1 MSGTTV
7 EGPASGATV
16 TPVAG
21 ELCPFCG
28 YAPGCERADRCPEC
42 GRELGRSAE
51 VLRRF
56 RRRLAWRASE
66 SVGTMR
72 VGKSIVFVLALLL
85 SLLTGSVEVMVL
97 VVLAIGMVVGAGA
110 VFGPL
115 TGVFAKPHERE
126 VVTSVWRRNEGWLH
140 VPWVLAP
147 LAWIPFAI
155 LIQARVEPLV
165 AMTVAVIGLM
175 GMMWLYVQWL
185 ARVAADGRRASV
197 GTAKSR
203 LVAGLCGIV
212 LLGLATVLG
221 LGVLVL
227 GIVLFAGIR

>member
-56 RRRLAWRASE
+56 RRRLAWRASD
-66 SVGTMR
+66 SAGRMR
-72 VGKSIVFVLALLL
+72 VAKSIVLVLALLL

-147 LAWIPFAI
+147 LAWLPHAI
-155 LIQARVEPLV
+155 LIHAEVKPLV
-165 AMTVAVIGLM
+165 QFIVAVVYLSGPL
-175 GMMWLYVQWL
+175 WLYAQWL
-185 ARVAADGRRASV
+185 ARMLGDGRRASV
-197 GTAKSR
+197 GTSKSR
-203 LVAGLCGIV
+203 LVAGMSGLV
-212 LLGLATVLG
+212 LVGMATVLG
-221 LGVLVL
+221 LGVILL
-227 GIVLFAGIR
+227 GMVVFGGIG